1 MEVFMSQSQ
10 LYKSYCQYSADVH
23 EASFLRP
30 NKNSESL
37 SEVEFLRHWESL
49 SSQEKEHW
57 QTRFALGYAQVQT
70 NEFSSISAALFRQER
85 KNAA

>member
-30 NKNSESL
+30 NNAIR
-37 SEVEFLRHWESL
+37 LRLRAS
-49 SSQEKEHW
+49 
-57 QTRFALGYAQVQT
+57 A
-70 NEFSSISAALFRQER
+70 NERVL
-85 KNAA
+85 